1 MKPTTLTQART
12 PTLTLTLTLTL
23 TTGPNPNPNQERRA
37 EAVRSAGAACGA
49 ASSVGGGRGDGA
61 IGVESKAA
69 VAEQDGCAV
78 HELPTIKARLEFARA
93 HGLSFDE
100 GVQDT
105 LEEDL
110 DASGVPERYAL
121 APPPG
126 VKPYRRQKPGICYF
140 PSDRDAVYVVS
151 EGQFGSYECP

>member
-1 MKPTTLTQART
+1 MRCGAGAKRPLNPWTQNPTAA
-12 PTLTLTLTLTL
+12 LTLDHDPDL
-23 TTGPNPNPNQERRA
+23 ERRA

-49 ASSVGGGRGDGA
+49 ASSDGGGA
-61 IGVESKAA
+61 VGVESKAA
-69 VAEQDGCAV
+69 VTEEDGCAV
-78 HELPTIKARLEFARA
+78 HELPTIKARLEFVRA

-121 APPPG
+121 ARPPG
-126 VKPYRRQKPGICYF
+126 FKPYRQQKPGMSYF

-151 EGQFGSYECP
+151 EGQFGSYACP